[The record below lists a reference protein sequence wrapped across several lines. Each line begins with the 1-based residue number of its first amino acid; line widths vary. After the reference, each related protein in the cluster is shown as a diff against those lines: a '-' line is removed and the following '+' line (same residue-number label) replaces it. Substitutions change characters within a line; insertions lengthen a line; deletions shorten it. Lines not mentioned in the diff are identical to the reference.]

1 MINRQEMGMMAGGLS
16 KERLER
22 MCRVMEG
29 HVERGDIPG
38 LVALV
43 SRRGETHVHTL
54 GTRAMGG
61 AEPVRRD
68 TLFRVASLT
77 KPVAAVAAMILVE
90 ECRIR
95 LDDPVDDLL
104 PELADRRVMKRHDG
118 PIDDTEPARRSIK
131 VRDLLTLRLGIGHVM
146 DRWGELPIHQAFRE
160 INILQGP
167 PHPGTTVPPDEWMR
181 RLGTLPLVHHPG
193 ERWLYDLGID
203 VLGVLIA
210 RAAGQPLGEFLRE
223 RIFEPLGMKDTAF
236 HVAPDQIHRLA
247 TAYAPGP
254 DGGLALYD
262 KPDGEWSRP
271 PAFPSASGGLVS
283 TVDDYLA
290 FGRMMLGGGKSGNV
304 RILSR
309 PAVQVM
315 TTNQLAP
322 GQTAGSEMLI
332 PEHRG
337 WGFGMSVVTGRD
349 DISAVPGRFGWDGG
363 LGTSW
368 YCDPAEELVGVLMT
382 QVAWT
387 SPAGPRVWSDF
398 WTSAYQAIDD

>member
-1 MINRQEMGMMAGGLS
+1 MAGGFS
-16 KERLER
+16 AARLER
-22 MCRVMEG
+22 MRRVMEG
-29 HVERGDIPG
+29 HVERGSVPG
-38 LVALV
+38 LVTLV
-43 SRRGETHVHTL
+43 SRRGETHVEAL
-54 GTRAMGG
+54 GTLAAGG
-61 AEPVRRD
+61 GEPVRRD

-77 KPVAAVAAMILVE
+77 KSVAAVGAMILVE
-90 ECRIR
+90 ECRLR
-95 LDDPVDDLL
+95 LDAPVDDLL
-104 PELADRRVMKRHDG
+104 PELAGRRVLKHHDG
-118 PIDDTEPARRSIK
+118 PLDQTQPARRAITL
-131 VRDLLTLRLGIGHVM
+131 RDLLTLRLGIGHVM

-167 PHPGTTVPPDEWMR
+167 PHPDTTVPPDEWMR
-181 RLGTLPLVHHPG
+181 RLGTLPLVYQPG

-210 RAAGQPLGEFLRE
+210 RAAGQPLETFLRE

-236 HVAPDQIHRLA
+236 SVQPDDVHRLA
-247 TAYAPGP
+247 TAYETGA
-254 DGGLALYD
+254 DGALAVYD
-262 KPDGEWSRP
+262 VPAGEWSRP

-290 FGRMMLGGGKSGNV
+290 FGRVMLGGGRLGKE

-309 PAVQVM
+309 PSVQLM

-322 GQTAGSEMLI
+322 GQNAGSEMLI

-337 WGFGMSVVTGRD
+337 WGFGMGVVTGRD
-349 DISAVPGRFGWDGG
+349 DVSAVPGRFGWDGG

-368 YCDPAEELVGVLMT
+368 YCDPAEELIGVLMT
-382 QVAWT
+382 QVAWR
-387 SPAGPRVWSDF
+387 SPVGPRVWSDF